1 MSVLFVILGVIL
13 LYIGGEFLV
22 RSAIRLAARIG
33 VSSLVIGLTVVAFG
47 TSAPELAATLVS
59 AFQGVPDIAIG
70 NVVGSNIA
78 NVGLIL
84 GLTAMVY
91 PLQATRRF
99 LRREIPVVVIVGGL
113 LVPVMLGGMLGRI
126 EGLVLL
132 VLLGGYL
139 WYLFQ
144 SDEKP
149 ILDEIEQEVQDADQA
164 PVWRLALGA
173 VLGVALLVAGANFL
187 VEGAVTIA
195 TALGVPDRVIGLSL
209 VAFGTSLPELASSLV
224 AAVRREADLIL
235 GNIIG
240 SNIFN
245 VLAVLGA
252 TAVIHPIPVD
262 LGATWPDIVVMLAFS
277 FALLPLMTLGYKLG
291 RKRGGLLFFAYV
303 VYIVVL
309 FG

>member
-1 MSVLFVILGVIL
+1 MSVLFVILGAAL
-13 LYIGGEFLV
+13 LYLGGEFLV
-22 RSAIRLAARIG
+22 RSAVRLAARIG

-59 AFQGVPDIAIG
+59 AFEGVPDIAIG

-91 PLQATRRF
+91 PLQASLQF
-99 LRREIPVVVIVGGL
+99 IRREIPAAVAVGFL
-113 LVPVMLGGMLGRI
+113 LLPIMAGGFIGRV
-126 EGLVLL
+126 EGAILL
-132 VLLGGYL
+132 ILLGVYL

-144 SDEKP
+144 HDEKP
-149 ILDEIEQEVQDADQA
+149 MLDEIEEEVREDATGS
-164 PVWRLALGA
+164 VWLLVG
-173 VLGVALLVAGANFL
+173 GVAIGVLLLVAGARLL
-187 VEGAVTIA
+187 VDGAVDIA
-195 TALGVPDRVIGLSL
+195 TALGVPERVIGLTL

-252 TAVIHPIPVD
+252 TAAIRPVPVD
-262 LGATWPDIVVMLAFS
+262 LGATWIDIAIMLGFS
-277 FALLPLMTLGYKLG
+277 LALLPMMTFGYKLG
-291 RKRGGLLFFAYV
+291 RKRGGTLLFAYV
-303 VYIVVL
+303 LYILTL

>member
-1 MSVLFVILGVIL
+1 MVL
-13 LYIGGEFLV
+13 LYVGGEFLV

-59 AFQGVPDIAIG
+59 AFQGVPDIAVG
-70 NVVGSNIA
+70 NVVGSNTA

-91 PLQATRRF
+91 PLQATRQF
-99 LRREIPVVVIVGGL
+99 LRREIPVAVIVGFL
-113 LVPVMLGGMLGRI
+113 LFPVMAGGQLGQI
-126 EGLVLL
+126 EGIALL
-132 VLLGGYL
+132 VLLGVYL

-149 ILDEIEQEVQDADQA
+149 MLDEIEQETQDTTAA
-164 PVWRLALGA
+164 PVWRLFVGVGIG
-173 VLGVALLVAGANFL
+173 VLLLVVGARFL

-224 AAVRREADLIL
+224 AALRREADLIL

-240 SNIFN
+240 SNVFN
-245 VLAVLGA
+245 VLAVLGV

-262 LGATWPDIVVMLAFS
+262 LGATWPDIVVMLGFS
-277 FALLPLMTLGYKLG
+277 FALLPLMVLGYRLG
-291 RKRGGLLFFAYV
+291 RKRGGLLLFAYV
-303 VYIVVL
+303 AYIVIL

>member
-1 MSVLFVILGVIL
+1 MVLGAAL
-13 LYIGGEFLV
+13 LYVGGEFLV
-22 RSAIRLAARIG
+22 RGAVRLAARIG

-59 AFQGVPDIAIG
+59 AFQGVPAIAIG

-91 PLQATRRF
+91 PLEASLRF
-99 LRREIPVVVIVGGL
+99 IRREIPAAVVVGL
-113 LVPVMLGGMLGRI
+113 LLLPIMAGGSIGRA
-126 EGLVLL
+126 EGAILL
-132 VLLGGYL
+132 VLLGVYL

-144 SDEKP
+144 HDEKP
-149 ILDEIEQEVQDADQA
+149 MLDEIEDDVREDHER
-164 PVWRLALGA
+164 PLWLLAG
-173 VLGVALLVAGANFL
+173 GVAVGVLLLIAGARLL
-187 VEGAVTIA
+187 VEGAVDIA
-195 TALGVPDRVIGLSL
+195 TALGVPERVIGLTL

-224 AAVRREADLIL
+224 AAVRREGDLIL

-252 TAVIHPIPVD
+252 TAAIQAVPVD
-262 LGATWPDIVVMLAFS
+262 LGATWMDIAIMLGFS
-277 FALLPLMTLGYKLG
+277 LALLPMMTFGYKLG
-291 RKRGGLLFFAYV
+291 RKRGATLLVAYV
-303 VYIVVL
+303 LYILTL

>member
-1 MSVLFVILGVIL
+1 MSVLFVILGVVF
-13 LYIGGEFLV
+13 LYVGGEFLV
-22 RSAIRLAARIG
+22 RNAVRLAARIG

-59 AFQGVPDIAIG
+59 AFEGVPDIAIG
-70 NVVGSNIA
+70 NVIGSNVA

-84 GLTAMVY
+84 GLTALVY
-91 PLQATRRF
+91 PLQATLRF
-99 LRREIPVVVIVGGL
+99 IRREIPAAVAVGALLIPVMAGGVLARTEGL
-113 LVPVMLGGMLGRI
+113 L
-126 EGLVLL
+126 LL
-132 VLLGGYL
+132 LLLGGYL
-139 WYLFQ
+139 WYLFR
-144 SDEKP
+144 SDEKQ
-149 ILDEIEQEVQDADQA
+149 LVEEIEQEAEEEA
-164 PVWRLALGA
+164 AMWRLFLG
-173 VLGVALLVAGANFL
+173 VGIGVALLVVGARLL

-195 TALGVPDRVIGLSL
+195 TALGVPERVIGLTL

-252 TAVIHPIPVD
+252 TATIHPIPVD
-262 LGATWPDIVVMLAFS
+262 LAATWTDIAIMLAFS
-277 FALLPLMTLGYKLG
+277 LVLLPMMTFGYKLG
-291 RKRGGLLFFAYV
+291 RRRGATLLVAYLA
-303 VYIVVL
+303 YIVVL

>member
-1 MSVLFVILGVIL
+1 MSVFFVLLGIVL
-13 LYIGGEFLV
+13 LYLGGEFLV
-22 RSAIRLAARIG
+22 RNAVSLAARLG

-84 GLTAMVY
+84 GLTAAIY
-91 PLQATRRF
+91 PLQASLQF
-99 LRREIPVVVIVGGL
+99 IRREIPVTVAIGALLFPVMAGGL
-113 LVPVMLGGMLGRI
+113 LGRI
-126 EGLVLL
+126 EGMILL
-132 VLLGGYL
+132 ALLGGYL
-139 WYLFQ
+139 WYLFR
-144 SDEKP
+144 SDDPPLLEELEP
-149 ILDEIEQEVQDADQA
+149 EVEPGAL
-164 PVWRLALGA
+164 PPLWRSLLGVA
-173 VLGVALLVAGANFL
+173 VGVALLVFGARAL

-195 TALGVPDRVIGLSL
+195 TSLGVPERVIGLTL

-224 AAVRREADLIL
+224 AALRREADLIL

-252 TAVIHPIPVD
+252 TALIRPIPVD
-262 LGATWPDIVVMLAFS
+262 LAATWVDIAIMLAFS
-277 FALLPLMTLGYKLG
+277 LVLLPMMTFGYRLG
-291 RKRGGLLFFAYV
+291 RKRGTTLVIAYAAYV
-303 VYIVVL
+303 VVL